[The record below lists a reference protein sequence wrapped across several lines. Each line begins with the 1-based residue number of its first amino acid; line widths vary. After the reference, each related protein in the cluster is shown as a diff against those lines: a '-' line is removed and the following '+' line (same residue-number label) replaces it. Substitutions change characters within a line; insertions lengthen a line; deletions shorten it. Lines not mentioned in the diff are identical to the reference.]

1 MLYSRDQK
9 KLFKDPFSLM
19 RQRTLFI
26 ALTLFLTLFIN
37 VFAIP
42 TTFTKDAS
50 LASPDAV
57 EAVPQT
63 VPVDLTG
70 EFEGAPYRIQVPA
83 NWNGTLLVYVHGYR
97 DKADH
102 PGEVDDRSVDDA
114 QVQQVLVLGYAL
126 ASSALRDNGWAVRE
140 GVLDIKYLTRFFRDN
155 VATPQRTILLG
166 FSMGSVITLASMER
180 DGGRLYDGAIAGC
193 AVGAGTSRSWDLTAD
208 LLLAY
213 DVVFGVPPN
222 WGNPGDV
229 RDDLDFETEVAPKLL
244 AEISNPLNFG
254 LFEFIRLVSG
264 TPGRGITPP
273 PPFSPQPFFP
283 RWVLADMKY
292 ATEYRAELERRA
304 GGRIVQNLNHTYSLT
319 SNEKAYLAL
328 LGLDPEPHLAAMNAR
343 TNISA
348 ESLARNYLMRNADY
362 TGNINRPVLTLH
374 TIIDELVSVS
384 HESAYRDT
392 VTAAGRENFLFQ
404 TYTNG
409 IGHCNFTPVQLQTAL
424 VAIDRWVR
432 TDMRPVPSDFSASQG
447 FDALFTPPPFPQPS
461 R

>member
-9 KLFKDPFSLM
+9 KLIKHTSILT

-26 ALTLFLTLFIN
+26 ALTLFSTLLIN
-37 VFAIP
+37 ALASP
-42 TTFTKDAS
+42 TTFTKNATV
-50 LASPDAV
+50 ASPNAS
-57 EAVPQT
+57 EAVSQNM
-63 VPVDLTG
+63 PVDLTG

-114 QVQQVLVLGYAL
+114 QAQQVLALGYAL

-140 GVLDIKYLTRFFRDN
+140 GVLDIKYLTRFFHDH

-180 DGGRLYDGAIAGC
+180 YGDRLYDGAIAGC

-208 LLLAY
+208 FLLAY
-213 DVVFGVPPN
+213 DVVFGMPPV
-222 WGNPGDV
+222 WGNIGDV
-229 RDDLDFETEVAPKLL
+229 RDDLDFETEVAPKLVG
-244 AEISNPLNFG
+244 EISNPLNFG

-319 SNEKAYLAL
+319 IEEKAYLAL
-328 LGLDPEPHLAAMNAR
+328 LGLNAEPLLAAMNAQ

-348 ESLARNYLMRNADY
+348 ESSARNYLTRHADY

-374 TIIDELVSVS
+374 TIIDELIPVS
-384 HESAYRDT
+384 HESAYRGT
-392 VTAAGRENFLFQ
+392 VTAAGRENLLFQ

-409 IGHCNFTPVQLQTAL
+409 IGHCNFTSEQLLTAL

-432 TDMRPVPSDFSASQG
+432 TDVRPVPSDFPAALG
-447 FDALFTPPPFPQPS
+447 FDPWFTPPPFPQP
-461 R
+461 